1 MFQLLGCCLMVFCG
15 ENHMVRESCFWQ
27 KKFRTSSGDTLVLNS
42 VCVTTVGATPGGTP
56 IIWKVGHVANHYF
69 SLVCRNLLQFFA
81 LLAQL
86 PYCLFP
92 LRFFCFFDRRFSR
105 SGFRRFSGV
114 RQRKI
119 PRFHGSKIRPSKIF
133 SAFGCFWIFWPQ
145 IFMFQLLGCCL
156 MVFCGENHMVR
167 ESCFWQKKFR
177 TSSGDTLVLNSV
189 CVTTVG
195 ATPGGTPIIWKV
207 GHVANHYFSLVC
219 RNLLQF
225 FALLAQL
232 PYCLFPLRFF
242 CFFDRRFSRSGFRR
256 FSGVRQRKIPRFH
269 GSKIRP
275 SKILS
280 ESIEIWHAGRLWCQA
295 SFSWTHS
302 FNLEPFLFYWRLRS
316 ANLAIFGSVCE
327 NRP

>member
-1 MFQLLGCCLMVFCG
+1 MLHCQVLGT
-15 ENHMVRESCFWQ
+15 
-27 KKFRTSSGDTLVLNS
+27 KFS
-42 VCVTTVGATPGGTP
+42 
-56 IIWKVGHVANHYF
+56 I
-69 SLVCRNLLQFFA
+69 RNLG
-81 LLAQL
+81 
-86 PYCLFP
+86 PYLRCL
-92 LRFFCFFDRRFSR
+92 LRFYLEDCHSDD
-105 SGFRRFSGV
+105 SGV
-114 RQRKI
+114 RARTRAGPRAEIYERPVLVRFWIFWTLVSTQQLQGRYLRDFCRQRRWRRDLSSI
-119 PRFHGSKIRPSKIF
+119 PYTTVCDRAPRTRRPVF
-133 SAFGCFWIFWPQ
+133 RPSAFGCFWIFWPQ

-189 CVTTVG
+189 CVTTVR

-207 GHVANHYFSLVC
+207 GHVANHYFSLV
-219 RNLLQF
+219 RRILLQF

>member
-1 MFQLLGCCLMVFCG
+1 MSPKVLLRRLPLRWLRSPRPDPCRTPRRNL
-15 ENHMVRESCFWQ
+15 
-27 KKFRTSSGDTLVLNS
+27 RTSCSRPFLNILNS
-42 VCVTTVGATPGGTP
+42 GFHPTTSGKVLEGFLQAATAAAGF
-56 IIWKVGHVANHYF
+56 IIDSVY
-69 SLVCRNLLQFFA
+69 
-81 LLAQL
+81 
-86 PYCLFP
+86 
-92 LRFFCFFDRRFSR
+92 DRAPRTR
-105 SGFRRFSGV
+105 RPVFR
-114 RQRKI
+114 
-119 PRFHGSKIRPSKIF
+119 P

-189 CVTTVG
+189 CVTTVR

-219 RNLLQF
+219 RILLQL

>member
-1 MFQLLGCCLMVFCG
+1 MTPESAPGPVPDPAQKFTNVLFSSVF
-15 ENHMVRESCFWQ
+15 EYFELWFPPNNFREGTWGISAGSDGGGGIYHR
-27 KKFRTSSGDTLVLNS
+27 FRIRPY
-42 VCVTTVGATPGGTP
+42 TTV
-56 IIWKVGHVANHYF
+56 
-69 SLVCRNLLQFFA
+69 C
-81 LLAQL
+81 
-86 PYCLFP
+86 
-92 LRFFCFFDRRFSR
+92 DRAPRTR
-105 SGFRRFSGV
+105 RPVFR
-114 RQRKI
+114 
-119 PRFHGSKIRPSKIF
+119 P

-189 CVTTVG
+189 CVTTVR

-219 RNLLQF
+219 RILLQF